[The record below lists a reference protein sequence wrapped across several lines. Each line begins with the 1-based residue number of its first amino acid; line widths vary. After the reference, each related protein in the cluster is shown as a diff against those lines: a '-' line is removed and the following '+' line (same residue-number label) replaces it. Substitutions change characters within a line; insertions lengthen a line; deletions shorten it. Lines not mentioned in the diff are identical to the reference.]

1 MIKTDALIIGAG
13 PTGLFTAHQLKLIGL
28 DCEIVDNLDKIGGQ
42 CIELYP
48 DKPIYDIPAI
58 PECTGEELTNNLIN
72 QLKPFNIKFHL
83 NERVDEIK
91 NNNGKWE
98 VKTNKGTSFN
108 TPNIIIAGGVGSFEP
123 RKFSA
128 KNCEKFENKS
138 IYYSIKDKTVFKDK
152 IVSIFGGGDSALD
165 WAIELSKNSKVNLI
179 HRRDEFRGAQSTVD
193 NMNKLSKEGKINLF
207 TKHQLKDVKGSIN
220 LESIDIEH
228 ENKEVKN
235 LKTDFVLGFF
245 GLIMQLGPIAEW
257 GLNLDKKTINVDTEK
272 FETNHKGIYAVGDI
286 CNYPGKLKLILSGF
300 HEGALAARACFKL
313 ARPNEKYRFEF
324 TTSSKAIKGRL
335 GVKDD

>member
-13 PTGLFTAHQLKLIGL
+13 PTGLFAAHQLKLIGL

-58 PECTGEELTNNLIN
+58 PECTGEELTNSLIN

-83 NERVDEIK
+83 NERVDEVK
-91 NNNGKWE
+91 NNNGNWE
-98 VKTNKGTSFN
+98 VKTNKETLFS

-128 KNCEKFENKS
+128 KNCTKFEDKS
-138 IYYSIKDKTVFKDK
+138 IFYSIKNKSVFKDK
-152 IVSIFGGGDSALD
+152 TVSIFGGGDSALD

-179 HRRDEFRGAQSTVD
+179 HRRDEFRGAQSTVET
-193 NMNKLSKEGKINLF
+193 MKKLANDGKINLF
-207 TKHQLKDVKGSIN
+207 TKYQLKDAKGSTN

-245 GLIMQLGPIAEW
+245 GLIMQLGPIANW
-257 GLNLDKKTINVDTEK
+257 GLNLDKRTISVDTEK
-272 FETNHKGIYAVGDI
+272 FETNQKGIYAVGDI

-313 ARPNEKYRFEF
+313 ARPNEKYKFEF
-324 TTSSKAIKGRL
+324 TTSSKAIKNRL